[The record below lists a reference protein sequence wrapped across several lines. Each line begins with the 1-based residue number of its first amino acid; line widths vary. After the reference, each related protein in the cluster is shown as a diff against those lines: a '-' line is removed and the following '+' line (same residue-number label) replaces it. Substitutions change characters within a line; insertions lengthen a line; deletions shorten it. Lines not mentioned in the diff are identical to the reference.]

1 MTSAIPV
8 RCFMNW
14 AMMLRR
20 KQLVGSRK
28 QEVAHCDS
36 VYFICLSL
44 WNTLHTYCI
53 PMYREVNNLLNKLK
67 FKPDCHFIGKSSA
80 PKGTP
85 DRGKAAKV
93 ADVIWEGTCLLMPS
107 FHCLWTSENQEIL
120 PEKSW
125 KTAPWLQFFHT
136 HGIVLQSKMSHSHLD
151 CVKCNLFKN
160 KCWVSWNVQ
169 FLGMCSVASK
179 CPHMS
184 CLVLTTTN
192 VAIDNTVI
200 CRMYQHKVDV
210 DMLNVRAFIRGKR

>member
-53 PMYREVNNLLNKLK
+53 PMYREVNNLLTKLK
-67 FKPDCHFIGKSSA
+67 FKPDCHFIGKSST

-136 HGIVLQSKMSHSHLD
+136 CNFSIPMVLFSSLKWAIAIWIVSNAIYSKT
-151 CVKCNLFKN
+151 
-160 KCWVSWNVQ
+160 NVE
-169 FLGMCSVASK
+169 FLGMCSFLECAVLHQSA
-179 CPHMS
+179 PI
-184 CLVLTTTN
+184 CLAWCWQPLMWLLT
-192 VAIDNTVI
+192 I
-200 CRMYQHKVDV
+200 
-210 DMLNVRAFIRGKR
+210 L